1 MKPIVWNGRVDNE
14 NGVVYYDLKINT
26 TNDVKVE
33 ELLTILPA
41 NSKIKRNGE
50 KVATTENVQTGD
62 EIIYIYNEREF
73 CIGKIVVN

>member
-1 MKPIVWNGRVDNE
+1 MDNE
-14 NGVVYYDLKINT
+14 NGVVYYDLEINT

-41 NSKIKRNGE
+41 NSKIKRNGQE
-50 KVATTENVQTGD
+50 VAATTENVQTGD